1 MPEPISLDALIAID
15 HLLSEE
21 EKMVRETVRRF
32 VQQRYLPRAAEL
44 FEEEKFPAELIPE
57 LGELGLLGASLSGY
71 GCAGM
76 SPTMYGLAL
85 AELEYGDSGLRSF
98 ASVQGSLAMFPIWKY
113 GSEEQK
119 QRWLPGMARGELV
132 GCFGLTEPDAGSDP
146 GAMKTRAR
154 RDGKDW
160 VLNGAKMWITS
171 SPICQLAVV
180 WAKTEGD
187 DPRSIRGFVVE
198 RGMKGFETPLMK
210 GKMSLR
216 ASPTGEIVL
225 SDVRVPDANM
235 LPEVV
240 GLRGPLSCLTQAR
253 FGIARQPPRA
263 AMEIAIEQPRLD
275 PGFAAPLRD
284 AQPVALHEGA
294 ERGAILVA
302 RISTRSQ
309 GGFGRNSVACAASRT
324 CARMNG
330 GGGRLP
336 ETGAAALR
344 RCRFGGC
351 GPVCN
356 IVARLAAMFFDK
368 PDRAD
373 HGIALHGLHHV
384 IERKRRDTDGCQR
397 LHLYAGGAAGLD
409 RRADDDAPF
418 IALRRKFNRCTGN
431 GQRMTERDQVRR
443 ALGPHDARKPC
454 NR

>member
-1 MPEPISLDALIAID
+1 MPEPLSLDALIAID

-21 EKMVRETVRRF
+21 EKMVRSTVRRF
-32 VQQRYLPRAAEL
+32 VAERYLPRAAEL
-44 FEEEKFPAELIPE
+44 FEEEKFPSDLIPE

-98 ASVQGSLAMFPIWKY
+98 ASVQGSLAMFPIWKF

-119 QRWLPGMARGELV
+119 QRWLPGMAKGQLV

-154 RDGKDW
+154 KDGKDW
-160 VLNGAKMWITS
+160 VLNGSKMWITS
-171 SPICQLAVV
+171 SPICNLAVV

-225 SDVRVPDANM
+225 SDVRVPEANM

-253 FGIARQPPRA
+253 FGIAFGALGAARA
-263 AMEIAIEQPRLD
+263 CFDSVLSYARERIVFDRPIASKQLIQQKLAWMAVELAKAQIMVLHFSRIKEQGDLLPAQVSLCKKNNVGISLEIAR
-275 PGFAAPLRD
+275 
-284 AQPVALHEGA
+284 
-294 ERGAILVA
+294 VA
-302 RISTRSQ
+302 RSI
-309 GGFGRNSVACAASRT
+309 
-324 CARMNG
+324 
-330 GGGRLP
+330 
-336 ETGAAALR
+336 
-344 RCRFGGC
+344 
-351 GPVCN
+351 
-356 IVARLAAMFFDK
+356 LA
-368 PDRAD
+368 
-373 HGIALHGLHHV
+373 
-384 IERKRRDTDGCQR
+384 
-397 LHLYAGGAAGLD
+397 
-409 RRADDDAPF
+409 
-418 IALRRKFNRCTGN
+418 GN
-431 GQRMTERDQVRR
+431 GILLEYPVIRHMLNLESVFTYEGTDEVHTLVLGQ
-443 ALGPHDARKPC
+443 ALTGFNAF
-454 NR
+454 